1 RIGRTGRAG
10 KKGRAVTFVT
20 PGEMHRFKLIRDTVG
35 TAISH
40 IEPPAA
46 DQIVAAKK
54 ERFSSRI
61 AEAAASGKHVPFLP
75 FAEKLLADGV
85 SPGAT
90 LAAVLALVFKDE
102 LDPARYPGIGGS
114 RPRANSRRA
123 WEDGTDILF
132 LQQDMREFELYG
144 TVGSIICTCD
154 SLNYLLEEDEL
165 LRVFRLADNYLD
177 PEGLFIFDV
186 NTEYKFREVLADQV
200 RAETFEDAA
209 YIWENSYD
217 EEQKINEY
225 LVTFF
230 RREGE
235 LYRRDEEAH
244 YERAYPAATLTALL
258 EQAGLK
264 VLGVYDA
271 FTLEPPRPDSE
282 RICFVAREQKK
293 TK

>member
-1 RIGRTGRAG
+1 MYEEFAFVYDEFMQEVPYEAWADYIEKIWETWGCRPELVLDLACGTGNLTRILARRGY
-10 KKGRAVTFVT
+10 
-20 PGEMHRFKLIRDTVG
+20 EMI
-35 TAISH
+35 
-40 IEPPAA
+40 AA
-46 DQIVAAKK
+46 DQSEEMLELARAK
-54 ERFSSRI
+54 
-61 AEAAASGKHVPFLP
+61 
-75 FAEKLLADGV
+75 
-85 SPGAT
+85 
-90 LAAVLALVFKDE
+90 
-102 LDPARYPGIGGS
+102 
-114 RPRANSRRA
+114 A

-217 EEQKINEY
+217 EEQRINEY